1 MAHRWTGVFPAVT
14 TKFNAD
20 ESLDLAATTRHI
32 RWQIECGADG
42 IIVCGSLGEASTLTA
57 AEKITILKAAKE
69 VAGDKPVLLTVAE
82 DSTRAACALAQAA
95 HAAGADGIMLL
106 PAMRYVSD
114 ERETLNHY
122 QRVADV
128 SPLPIMIYNNPVA
141 YGVNI
146 TPAMYAQMADE
157 PKYVAIKESSGDIRT
172 LTNIINAVG
181 DRFAI
186 FSGVDDLAL
195 ESLMMGADGWVAGLV
210 VAFPKET
217 VAIYRLARAGRWD
230 EARRIYRWFAP
241 LLHLDVSMKLVQ
253 NLKLAETMVGMG
265 TEHVRAPRMPLTG
278 TERERVQAVI
288 EAGLASR
295 PVLPALYPPIPSLV
309 RGRPRLR

>member
-1 MAHRWTGVFPAVT
+1 MTHLWRGVFPAVT
-14 TKFNAD
+14 TQFHAD
-20 ESLDLAATTRHI
+20 ESLDLAATARHI
-32 RWQIECGADG
+32 AWQLDNGVDG

-57 AEKITILKAAKE
+57 EEKLAILRTAKE

-82 DSTRAACALAQAA
+82 DSTRAARALAQAA

-114 ERETLNHY
+114 ARETLHHY
-122 QRVADV
+122 QRVADA

-146 TPAMYAQMADE
+146 TPEMYAEMAHE
-157 PKYVAIKESSGDIRT
+157 PKFVAIKESSGDIRT
-172 LTNIINAVG
+172 LTNIINTVG
-181 DRFAI
+181 QRFAL

-210 VAFPKET
+210 VAFPAET
-217 VAIYRLARAGRWD
+217 VAIWRLAQAGRWQ
-230 EARRIYRWFAP
+230 EARALYRWFAP

-253 NLKLAETMVGMG
+253 NLKLAQAMVGQG
-265 TEHVRAPRMPLTG
+265 SEHVRAPRLPLSG
-278 TERERVQAVI
+278 REREQV
-288 EAGLASR
+288 EAIIRSGLATR
-295 PVLPALYPPIPSLV
+295 PTLSPH
-309 RGRPRLR
+309 

>member
-1 MAHRWTGVFPAVT
+1 MAHLWTGVFPAVT
-14 TKFNAD
+14 TKFHAD
-20 ESLDLAATTRHI
+20 ESLDLAGTVNHI
-32 RWQIECGADG
+32 KWQLECGADG

-57 AEKITILKAAKE
+57 DEKITILKAAKE

-82 DSTRAACALAQAA
+82 DSTRAAAALAQAA

-114 ERETLNHY
+114 ARETLNHY
-122 QRVADV
+122 QRVADA
-128 SPLPIMIYNNPVA
+128 SPLPIMIYNNPIA

-146 TPAMYAQMADE
+146 TPEMYAEMAAE

-172 LTNIINAVG
+172 LTNVINAVG
-181 DRFAI
+181 SRFAI

-195 ESLMMGADGWVAGLV
+195 ESIVMGADGWVAGLV

-217 VAIYRLARAGRWD
+217 VAIYKLAKAGRLE
-230 EARRIYRWFAP
+230 EARTIYRWFAP

-253 NLKLAETMVGMG
+253 NLKLCEAMVGVG
-265 TEHVRAPRMPLTG
+265 TEHVRAPRLPLVG
-278 TERERVQAVI
+278 AERERVAAVI

-295 PVLPALYPPIPSLV
+295 PALPTL
-309 RGRPRLR
+309 

>member
-1 MAHRWTGVFPAVT
+1 MAHLWTGVFPAVT
-14 TKFNAD
+14 TKFHAD
-20 ESLDLAATTRHI
+20 ESLDLAATASHI
-32 RWQIECGADG
+32 QWQLDCGADG

-57 AEKITILKAAKE
+57 DEKIRILKAAKE
-69 VAGDKPVLLTVAE
+69 VAGNKPVLLTVAE
-82 DSTRAACALAQAA
+82 DSTRAAVALAQAA

-122 QRVADV
+122 QRVADA

-146 TPAMYAQMADE
+146 TPEMYAQMAAE
-157 PKYVAIKESSGDIRT
+157 PKFVAIKESSGDIRT
-172 LTNIINAVG
+172 LTNVINAVG

-195 ESLMMGADGWVAGLV
+195 ESLLMGADGWVAGLV

-217 VAIYRLARAGRWD
+217 VAIYKLARAGRVE
-230 EARRIYRWFAP
+230 EARAIYRWFAP

-253 NLKLAETMVGMG
+253 NLKLAEAMVGVG
-265 TEHVRAPRMPLTG
+265 SEHVRAPRLPLAG
-278 TERERVQAVI
+278 AERERVQAI
-288 EAGLASR
+288 IAAGIASR
-295 PVLPALYPPIPSLV
+295 PALPAL
-309 RGRPRLR
+309 

>member
-1 MAHRWTGVFPAVT
+1 MAHLWTGVFPAVT

-20 ESLDLAATTRHI
+20 ESLDIAGTVNHI
-32 RWQIECGADG
+32 KWQLECGADG

-57 AEKITILKAAKE
+57 DEKITILKAAKE
-69 VAGDKPVLLTVAE
+69 VAGNKPVLLTVAE
-82 DSTRAACALAQAA
+82 DSTRAACAVAQAA

-114 ERETLNHY
+114 ERETINHY
-122 QRVADV
+122 QRVADA
-128 SPLPIMIYNNPVA
+128 SPLPIMIYNNPIA

-146 TPAMYAQMADE
+146 TPEMYVEMAKE

-172 LTNIINAVG
+172 LTNVINAVG
-181 DRFAI
+181 NRYAI

-195 ESLMMGADGWVAGLV
+195 ESIVMGADGWVAGLV

-217 VAIYRLARAGRWD
+217 VAIYKLAKAGRLEEARA
-230 EARRIYRWFAP
+230 IYRWFAP

-253 NLKLAETMVGMG
+253 NLKLCEAMVGVG
-265 TEHVRAPRMPLTG
+265 TEHVRAPRLPLAG
-278 TERERVQAVI
+278 AERERVAAIIQ
-288 EAGLASR
+288 AGLDSR
-295 PVLPALYPPIPSLV
+295 PQLPSV
-309 RGRPRLR
+309 

>member
-1 MAHRWTGVFPAVT
+1 MAHLWTGVFPAVT
-14 TKFNAD
+14 TKFHAD
-20 ESLDLAATTRHI
+20 ESLDLAATVSHI
-32 RWQIECGADG
+32 QWQLDCGADG

-57 AEKITILKAAKE
+57 DEKISILKAAKE
-69 VAGDKPVLLTVAE
+69 VAGNKPVLLTVAE
-82 DSTRAACALAQAA
+82 DSTRAAAALAQAA

-122 QRVADV
+122 QRVADA

-146 TPAMYAQMADE
+146 TPEMYAQMAAE
-157 PKYVAIKESSGDIRT
+157 PKFVAIKESSGDIRT
-172 LTNIINAVG
+172 LTNVINAVG
-181 DRFAI
+181 SRFAI

-195 ESLMMGADGWVAGLV
+195 ESLLMGADGWVAGLV

-217 VAIYRLARAGRWD
+217 VAIYKLARAGRVE
-230 EARRIYRWFAP
+230 EARAIYRWFAP

-253 NLKLAETMVGMG
+253 NLKLAEAMVGVG
-265 TEHVRAPRMPLTG
+265 SEHVRAPRLPLAG
-278 TERERVQAVI
+278 AERERVQAI
-288 EAGLASR
+288 IAAGIASR
-295 PVLPALYPPIPSLV
+295 PALPAL
-309 RGRPRLR
+309 

>member
-1 MAHRWTGVFPAVT
+1 MAHLWTGVFPAVT
-14 TKFNAD
+14 TKFHAD
-20 ESLDLAATTRHI
+20 ESLDLAATTSHI
-32 RWQIECGADG
+32 QWQLDCGADG

-57 AEKITILKAAKE
+57 DEKISILKAAKE
-69 VAGDKPVLLTVAE
+69 VAGSKPVLLTVAE
-82 DSTRAACALAQAA
+82 DSTRAAAALAQAA

-114 ERETLNHY
+114 PRETLNHY
-122 QRVADV
+122 QRVADA

-146 TPAMYAQMADE
+146 TPEMYAQMAAE
-157 PKYVAIKESSGDIRT
+157 PKFVAIKESSGDIRT
-172 LTNIINAVG
+172 LTNVINAVG

-195 ESLMMGADGWVAGLV
+195 ESLLMGADGWVAGLV

-217 VAIYRLARAGRWD
+217 VAIYRLARAGRVA
-230 EARRIYRWFAP
+230 EARAIYRWFAP

-253 NLKLAETMVGMG
+253 NLKLAEAMVGVG
-265 TEHVRAPRMPLTG
+265 SEHVRAPRLPLAG
-278 TERERVQAVI
+278 AEREQVQAI
-288 EAGLASR
+288 IAAGIASR
-295 PVLPALYPPIPSLV
+295 PVLPAL
-309 RGRPRLR
+309 

>member
-1 MAHRWTGVFPAVT
+1 MAHLWTGVFPAVT
-14 TKFNAD
+14 TKFHAD
-20 ESLDLAATTRHI
+20 ESLDLAGTVNHI
-32 RWQIECGADG
+32 KWQLECGADG

-57 AEKITILKAAKE
+57 DEKITILKAAKE
-69 VAGDKPVLLTVAE
+69 VAGNKPVLLTVAE
-82 DSTRAACALAQAA
+82 DSTRAAAALAQAA

-114 ERETLNHY
+114 ARETLNHY
-122 QRVADV
+122 QRVADA
-128 SPLPIMIYNNPVA
+128 SPLPIMIYNNPIA

-146 TPAMYAQMADE
+146 TPEMYAEMAAE

-172 LTNIINAVG
+172 LTNVINAVG
-181 DRFAI
+181 SRFAI

-195 ESLMMGADGWVAGLV
+195 ESIVMGADGWVAGLV

-217 VAIYRLARAGRWD
+217 VAIYKLARAGRVE
-230 EARRIYRWFAP
+230 EARAIYRWFAP

-253 NLKLAETMVGMG
+253 NLKLCEAMVGVG
-265 TEHVRAPRMPLTG
+265 TEHVRAPRLPLVG
-278 TERERVQAVI
+278 AERERVAAVI

-295 PVLPALYPPIPSLV
+295 PALPTL
-309 RGRPRLR
+309 

>member
-1 MAHRWTGVFPAVT
+1 MAHLWTGVFPAVT

-20 ESLDLAATTRHI
+20 ESLDIAGTVNHI
-32 RWQIECGADG
+32 KWQLDCGADG

-57 AEKITILKAAKE
+57 DEKIAILKATKE
-69 VAGDKPVLLTVAE
+69 VAGNKPVLLTVAE
-82 DSTRAACALAQAA
+82 DSTRAAAALAQAA

-114 ERETLNHY
+114 ERETINHY
-122 QRVADV
+122 QRVADA
-128 SPLPIMIYNNPVA
+128 SPLPIMIYNNPIA

-146 TPAMYAQMADE
+146 TPEMYVEMAKE

-172 LTNIINAVG
+172 LTNVINAVG
-181 DRFAI
+181 SRFAI

-195 ESLMMGADGWVAGLV
+195 ESIVMGADGWVAGLV

-217 VAIYRLARAGRWD
+217 VAIYKLAKAGRLEEARA
-230 EARRIYRWFAP
+230 IYRWFAP

-253 NLKLAETMVGMG
+253 NLKLCEAMVGVG
-265 TEHVRAPRMPLTG
+265 TEHVRAPRLPLAG
-278 TERERVQAVI
+278 AERERVAAIIQ
-288 EAGLASR
+288 AGLASR
-295 PVLPALYPPIPSLV
+295 PQLPAV
-309 RGRPRLR
+309 

>member
-1 MAHRWTGVFPAVT
+1 MAHLWTGVFPAVT
-14 TKFNAD
+14 TKFHAD
-20 ESLDLAATTRHI
+20 ESLDLAGTVNHI
-32 RWQIECGADG
+32 KWQLECGADG

-57 AEKITILKAAKE
+57 DEKITILKAAKE
-69 VAGDKPVLLTVAE
+69 VAGNKPVLLTVAE
-82 DSTRAACALAQAA
+82 DSTRAAAALAQAA

-114 ERETLNHY
+114 ARETLNHY
-122 QRVADV
+122 QRVADA
-128 SPLPIMIYNNPVA
+128 SPLPIMIYNNPIA

-146 TPAMYAQMADE
+146 TPEMYAEMAAE

-172 LTNIINAVG
+172 LTNVINAVG
-181 DRFAI
+181 SRFAI

-195 ESLMMGADGWVAGLV
+195 ESIVMGADGWVAGLV

-217 VAIYRLARAGRWD
+217 VAIYKLARAGRLE
-230 EARRIYRWFAP
+230 EARAIYRWFAP

-253 NLKLAETMVGMG
+253 NLKLCEAMVGVG
-265 TEHVRAPRMPLTG
+265 TEHVRAPRLPLVG
-278 TERERVQAVI
+278 AERERVAAVI

-295 PVLPALYPPIPSLV
+295 PALPTL
-309 RGRPRLR
+309 

>member
-57 AEKITILKAAKE
+57 EEKITILKAAKE

-122 QRVADV
+122 QRVADAT
-128 SPLPIMIYNNPVA
+128 PLPIMIYNNPVA

-295 PVLPALYPPIPSLV
+295 PVLPAL
-309 RGRPRLR
+309 

>member
-1 MAHRWTGVFPAVT
+1 MAHLWTGVFPAVT

-20 ESLDLAATTRHI
+20 ESLDIAGTVNHI
-32 RWQIECGADG
+32 KWQLDCGADG

-57 AEKITILKAAKE
+57 DEKIAILKAAKE
-69 VAGDKPVLLTVAE
+69 VAGNKPVLLTVAE
-82 DSTRAACALAQAA
+82 DSTRASAALAQAA

-114 ERETLNHY
+114 ERETINHY
-122 QRVADV
+122 QRVADA
-128 SPLPIMIYNNPVA
+128 SPLPIMIYNNPIA

-146 TPAMYAQMADE
+146 TPEMYVEMAKE

-172 LTNIINAVG
+172 LTNVINAVG
-181 DRFAI
+181 SRYAI

-195 ESLMMGADGWVAGLV
+195 ESIVMGADGWVAGLV

-217 VAIYRLARAGRWD
+217 VAIYKLAKAGRVEEARA
-230 EARRIYRWFAP
+230 IYRWFAP

-253 NLKLAETMVGMG
+253 NLKLCEAMVGVG
-265 TEHVRAPRMPLTG
+265 TEHVRAPRLPLAG
-278 TERERVQAVI
+278 VERERVAAIIQ
-288 EAGLASR
+288 AGLDSR
-295 PVLPALYPPIPSLV
+295 PQLPAV
-309 RGRPRLR
+309 

>member
-1 MAHRWTGVFPAVT
+1 MAHLWTGVFPAVT
-14 TKFNAD
+14 TKFHAD
-20 ESLDLAATTRHI
+20 ESLDLAGTVNHI
-32 RWQIECGADG
+32 KWQLDCGADG

-57 AEKITILKAAKE
+57 DEKITILKAAKE
-69 VAGDKPVLLTVAE
+69 VAGNKPVLLTVAE
-82 DSTRAACALAQAA
+82 DSTRAAAALAQAA

-114 ERETLNHY
+114 ARETLNHY
-122 QRVADV
+122 QRVADA
-128 SPLPIMIYNNPVA
+128 SPLPIMIYNNPIA

-146 TPAMYAQMADE
+146 TPEMYAEMAAE

-172 LTNIINAVG
+172 LTNVINAVG
-181 DRFAI
+181 SRFAI

-195 ESLMMGADGWVAGLV
+195 ESIVMGADGWVAGLV

-217 VAIYRLARAGRWD
+217 VAIYKLAKAGRVEEARA
-230 EARRIYRWFAP
+230 IYRWFAP

-253 NLKLAETMVGMG
+253 NLKLCEAMVGVG
-265 TEHVRAPRMPLTG
+265 TEHVRAPRLPLVG
-278 TERERVQAVI
+278 AERERVAAVI

-295 PVLPALYPPIPSLV
+295 PALPTL
-309 RGRPRLR
+309 

>member
-1 MAHRWTGVFPAVT
+1 MAHLWTGVFPAVT
-14 TKFNAD
+14 TKFHAD
-20 ESLDLAATTRHI
+20 ESLDLAGTVNHI
-32 RWQIECGADG
+32 KWQLECGADG

-57 AEKITILKAAKE
+57 DEKITILKAAKE

-82 DSTRAACALAQAA
+82 DSTRAAAALAQAA

-114 ERETLNHY
+114 ARETLNHY
-122 QRVADV
+122 QRVADA
-128 SPLPIMIYNNPVA
+128 SPLPIMIYNNPIA

-146 TPAMYAQMADE
+146 TPEMYAEMAAE

-172 LTNIINAVG
+172 LTNVINAVG
-181 DRFAI
+181 SRFAI

-195 ESLMMGADGWVAGLV
+195 ESIVMGADGWVAGLV

-217 VAIYRLARAGRWD
+217 VAIYKLAKAGRVEEARA
-230 EARRIYRWFAP
+230 IYRWFAP

-253 NLKLAETMVGMG
+253 NLKLCEAMVGVG
-265 TEHVRAPRMPLTG
+265 TEHVRAPRLPLVG
-278 TERERVQAVI
+278 AERERVAAVV

-295 PVLPALYPPIPSLV
+295 PALPTL
-309 RGRPRLR
+309 

>member
-1 MAHRWTGVFPAVT
+1 MAHLWTGVFPAVT

-20 ESLDLAATTRHI
+20 ESLDIAGTVNHI
-32 RWQIECGADG
+32 KWQLECGADG

-57 AEKITILKAAKE
+57 DEKIAILKAAKE
-69 VAGDKPVLLTVAE
+69 VAGNKPVLLTVAE
-82 DSTRAACALAQAA
+82 DSTRAAAALAQAA

-114 ERETLNHY
+114 ERETINHY
-122 QRVADV
+122 QRVADA
-128 SPLPIMIYNNPVA
+128 SPLPIMIYNNPIA

-146 TPAMYAQMADE
+146 TPEMYVEMAKE

-172 LTNIINAVG
+172 LTNVINAVG
-181 DRFAI
+181 NRYAI

-195 ESLMMGADGWVAGLV
+195 ESIVMGADGWVAGLV

-217 VAIYRLARAGRWD
+217 VAIYKLAKAGRLEEARA
-230 EARRIYRWFAP
+230 IYRWFAP

-253 NLKLAETMVGMG
+253 NLKLCEAMVGVG
-265 TEHVRAPRMPLTG
+265 TEHVRAPRLPLAG
-278 TERERVQAVI
+278 AERERVAAVI
-288 EAGLASR
+288 KAGLASR
-295 PVLPALYPPIPSLV
+295 PALPAV
-309 RGRPRLR
+309 

>member
-1 MAHRWTGVFPAVT
+1 MAHLWTGVFPAVT

-20 ESLDLAATTRHI
+20 ESLDLAGTTAHI
-32 RWQIECGADG
+32 KWQLECGADG

-57 AEKITILKAAKE
+57 DEKIAILKAAKE

-82 DSTRAACALAQAA
+82 DSTRAAAALAQAA

-114 ERETLNHY
+114 ERETINHY
-122 QRVADV
+122 QRVADA
-128 SPLPIMIYNNPVA
+128 SPLPIMIYNNPIA

-146 TPAMYAQMADE
+146 TPEMYVEMAKE

-172 LTNIINAVG
+172 LTNVINAVG
-181 DRFAI
+181 SRFAI

-195 ESLMMGADGWVAGLV
+195 ESIVMGADGWVAGLV

-217 VAIYRLARAGRWD
+217 VAIYKLAKAGRVEEARA
-230 EARRIYRWFAP
+230 IYRWFAP

-253 NLKLAETMVGMG
+253 NLKLCEAMVGVG
-265 TEHVRAPRMPLTG
+265 TEHVRAPRLPLAG
-278 TERERVQAVI
+278 AERERVAAI
-288 EAGLASR
+288 IKAGLAAR
-295 PVLPALYPPIPSLV
+295 PALPAL
-309 RGRPRLR
+309 

>member
-1 MAHRWTGVFPAVT
+1 MAHLWTGVFPAVT

-20 ESLDLAATTRHI
+20 ESLDIAGTVNHI
-32 RWQIECGADG
+32 KWQLECGADG

-57 AEKITILKAAKE
+57 DEKITILKAAKE
-69 VAGDKPVLLTVAE
+69 VAGNKPVLLTVAE
-82 DSTRAACALAQAA
+82 DSTRAACAVAQAA

-122 QRVADV
+122 QRVADA
-128 SPLPIMIYNNPVA
+128 SPLPIMIYNNPIA

-146 TPAMYAQMADE
+146 TPEMYQVMAAE
-157 PKYVAIKESSGDIRT
+157 PEFVAIKESSGDIRT
-172 LTNIINAVG
+172 LTNVINAVG
-181 DRFAI
+181 SRFAI

-195 ESLMMGADGWVAGLV
+195 ESIVMGADGWVAGLV

-217 VAIYRLARAGRWD
+217 VAIYKLAKAGRVEEARA
-230 EARRIYRWFAP
+230 IYRWFAP

-253 NLKLAETMVGMG
+253 NLKLCEAMVGVG
-265 TEHVRAPRMPLTG
+265 TEHVRAPRLPLAG
-278 TERERVQAVI
+278 AERERVAAIIQ
-288 EAGLASR
+288 AGLDSR
-295 PVLPALYPPIPSLV
+295 PQLPAV
-309 RGRPRLR
+309 

>member
-57 AEKITILKAAKE
+57 EEKITILKAAKE

-114 ERETLNHY
+114 ERETLTHY

-295 PVLPALYPPIPSLV
+295 PVLPAL
-309 RGRPRLR
+309 

>member
-1 MAHRWTGVFPAVT
+1 MAHLWTGVFPAVT

-20 ESLDLAATTRHI
+20 ESLDIAGTVNHI
-32 RWQIECGADG
+32 KWQLECGADG

-57 AEKITILKAAKE
+57 DEKIAILKAAKE
-69 VAGDKPVLLTVAE
+69 VAGSKPVLLTVAE
-82 DSTRAACALAQAA
+82 DSTRAACAVAQAA

-114 ERETLNHY
+114 ERETINHY
-122 QRVADV
+122 QRVADA
-128 SPLPIMIYNNPVA
+128 SPLPIMIYNNPIA

-146 TPAMYAQMADE
+146 TPEMYVEMAKE

-172 LTNIINAVG
+172 LTNVINAVG
-181 DRFAI
+181 NRYAI

-195 ESLMMGADGWVAGLV
+195 ESIVMGADGWVAGLV

-217 VAIYRLARAGRWD
+217 VAIYKLAKAGRLEEARA
-230 EARRIYRWFAP
+230 IYRWFAP

-253 NLKLAETMVGMG
+253 NLKLCEAMVGVG
-265 TEHVRAPRMPLTG
+265 TEHVRAPRLPLAG
-278 TERERVQAVI
+278 AERERVAAVI
-288 EAGLASR
+288 KAGLDSR
-295 PVLPALYPPIPSLV
+295 PHLPAV
-309 RGRPRLR
+309 

>member
-1 MAHRWTGVFPAVT
+1 MAHLWTGVFPAVT
-14 TKFNAD
+14 TKFHAD
-20 ESLDLAATTRHI
+20 ESLDLAATAKHI
-32 RWQIECGADG
+32 EWQLACGADG
-42 IIVCGSLGEASTLTA
+42 IIVCGSLGEASTLVA
-57 AEKITILKAAKE
+57 DEKIAILKAARE
-69 VAGDKPVLLTVAE
+69 VAGSKPVLLTVAE

-95 HAAGADGIMLL
+95 YAAGADGIMLL

-122 QRVADV
+122 RQVAQA

-146 TPAMYAQMADE
+146 TPAMYQEMAAE
-157 PKYVAIKESSGDIRT
+157 PKFVAIKESSGDIRT
-172 LTNIINAVG
+172 LTNVINAVG
-181 DRFAI
+181 SRFAI

-217 VAIYRLARAGRWD
+217 VAIYRLAKAGNWE
-230 EARRIYRWFAP
+230 EARHIYRWFAP

-253 NLKLAETMVGMG
+253 NLKLCEAMLGVGS
-265 TEHVRAPRMPLTG
+265 EHVRAPRLPLAG
-278 TERERVQAVI
+278 SERERVTRII
-288 EAGLASR
+288 EDALAR
-295 PVLPALYPPIPSLV
+295 RPSL
-309 RGRPRLR
+309 PEQ

>member
-1 MAHRWTGVFPAVT
+1 MKHLWSGVFPAVT
-14 TKFNAD
+14 TKFHDD
-20 ESLDLAATTRHI
+20 ETLDLAATARHI
-32 RWQIECGADG
+32 AWQIECGVDG

-57 AEKITILKAAKE
+57 DEKIAILKTAKE

-82 DSTRAACALAQAA
+82 DSTRAACQLARAA
-95 HAAGADGIMLL
+95 HAAGADGLMLL

-114 ERETLNHY
+114 ERETLHHY
-122 QRVADV
+122 QRVADA

-146 TPAMYAQMADE
+146 TPEMYAVMARE
-157 PKYVAIKESSGDIRT
+157 PKFVAIKESSGDIRT
-172 LTNIINAVG
+172 LTNVINVVG
-181 DRFAI
+181 RRFAL

-217 VAIYRLARAGRWD
+217 VAIHRLAQAGRWD
-230 EARRIYRWFAP
+230 EARALYRWFAP

-253 NLKLAETMVGMG
+253 NLKLCETLVGVG
-265 TEHVRAPRMPLTG
+265 NEAVRAPRLPLTG
-278 TERERVQAVI
+278 AERERVVAVV
-288 EAGLASR
+288 EAALASR
-295 PVLPALYPPIPSLV
+295 PALPAL
-309 RGRPRLR
+309 

>member
-1 MAHRWTGVFPAVT
+1 MAHLWTGVFPAVT
-14 TKFNAD
+14 TKFHAD
-20 ESLDLAATTRHI
+20 ESLDIAGTVNHI
-32 RWQIECGADG
+32 KWQLECGADG

-57 AEKITILKAAKE
+57 DEKITILKAAKE
-69 VAGDKPVLLTVAE
+69 VAGNKPVLLTVAE
-82 DSTRAACALAQAA
+82 DSTRAAAALAQAA

-114 ERETLNHY
+114 ARETLNHY
-122 QRVADV
+122 QRVADA
-128 SPLPIMIYNNPVA
+128 SPLPIMIYNNPIA

-146 TPAMYAQMADE
+146 TPEMYAEMAAE

-172 LTNIINAVG
+172 LTNVINAVG
-181 DRFAI
+181 SRFAI

-195 ESLMMGADGWVAGLV
+195 ESIVMGADGWVAGLV

-217 VAIYRLARAGRWD
+217 VAIYKLAKAGRVEEARA
-230 EARRIYRWFAP
+230 IYRWFAP

-253 NLKLAETMVGMG
+253 NLKLCEAMVGVG
-265 TEHVRAPRMPLTG
+265 TEHVRAPRLPLVG
-278 TERERVQAVI
+278 AERERVAAVI

-295 PVLPALYPPIPSLV
+295 PALPTL
-309 RGRPRLR
+309 

>member
-1 MAHRWTGVFPAVT
+1 MAHLWTGVFPAVT

-20 ESLDLAATTRHI
+20 ESLDIAGTVNHI
-32 RWQIECGADG
+32 KWQLECGADG

-57 AEKITILKAAKE
+57 DEKIAILKAAKE
-69 VAGDKPVLLTVAE
+69 VAGSKPVLLTVAE
-82 DSTRAACALAQAA
+82 DSTRAAAALAQAA

-114 ERETLNHY
+114 ERETINHY
-122 QRVADV
+122 QRVADA
-128 SPLPIMIYNNPVA
+128 SPLPIMIYNNPIA

-146 TPAMYAQMADE
+146 TPEMYVEMAKE

-172 LTNIINAVG
+172 LTNVINAVG
-181 DRFAI
+181 NRYAI

-195 ESLMMGADGWVAGLV
+195 ESIVMGADGWVAGLV

-217 VAIYRLARAGRWD
+217 VAIYKLAKAGRLEEARA
-230 EARRIYRWFAP
+230 IYRWFAP

-253 NLKLAETMVGMG
+253 NLKLCEAMVGVG
-265 TEHVRAPRMPLTG
+265 TEHVRAPRLPLAG
-278 TERERVQAVI
+278 AERERVAAVI
-288 EAGLASR
+288 KAGLAAR
-295 PVLPALYPPIPSLV
+295 PQLPAV
-309 RGRPRLR
+309 

>member
-1 MAHRWTGVFPAVT
+1 MAHLWTGVFPAVT

-20 ESLDLAATTRHI
+20 ESLDIAGTVNHI
-32 RWQIECGADG
+32 KWQLECGADG

-57 AEKITILKAAKE
+57 DEKITILKAAKE
-69 VAGDKPVLLTVAE
+69 VAGNKPVLLTVAE
-82 DSTRAACALAQAA
+82 DSTRAACAVAQAA

-122 QRVADV
+122 QRVADA
-128 SPLPIMIYNNPVA
+128 SPLPIMIYNNPIA

-146 TPAMYAQMADE
+146 TPEMYAEMAAE

-172 LTNIINAVG
+172 LTNVINAVG
-181 DRFAI
+181 SRFAI

-195 ESLMMGADGWVAGLV
+195 ESIVMGADGWVAGLV

-217 VAIYRLARAGRWD
+217 VAIYKLAKAGRVEEARA
-230 EARRIYRWFAP
+230 IYRWFAP

-253 NLKLAETMVGMG
+253 NLKLCEAMVGVG
-265 TEHVRAPRMPLTG
+265 TEHVRAPRLPLAG
-278 TERERVQAVI
+278 AERERVAAIIQ
-288 EAGLASR
+288 AGLAAR
-295 PVLPALYPPIPSLV
+295 PQLPAL
-309 RGRPRLR
+309 

>member
-1 MAHRWTGVFPAVT
+1 MAHLWTGVFPAVT

-20 ESLDLAATTRHI
+20 ESLDIAGTVNHI
-32 RWQIECGADG
+32 KWQLECGADG

-57 AEKITILKAAKE
+57 DEKIAILKAAKE

-82 DSTRAACALAQAA
+82 DSTRAAAALAQAA

-114 ERETLNHY
+114 ERETINHY
-122 QRVADV
+122 QRVADA
-128 SPLPIMIYNNPVA
+128 SPLPIMIYNNPIA

-146 TPAMYAQMADE
+146 TPEMYQVMAAE
-157 PKYVAIKESSGDIRT
+157 PKFVAIKESSGDIRT
-172 LTNIINAVG
+172 LTNVINAVG
-181 DRFAI
+181 SRYAI

-195 ESLMMGADGWVAGLV
+195 ESIVMGADGWVAGLV

-217 VAIYRLARAGRWD
+217 VAIYKLAKAGRLEEARA
-230 EARRIYRWFAP
+230 IYRWFAP

-253 NLKLAETMVGMG
+253 NLKLCEAMVGVG
-265 TEHVRAPRMPLTG
+265 TEHVRAPRLPLAG
-278 TERERVQAVI
+278 AERERVAAIIQ
-288 EAGLASR
+288 AGLDSR
-295 PVLPALYPPIPSLV
+295 PQLPAL
-309 RGRPRLR
+309 

>member
-1 MAHRWTGVFPAVT
+1 MAHLWTGVFPAVT
-14 TKFNAD
+14 TKFHAD
-20 ESLDLAATTRHI
+20 ESLDLAGTVNHI
-32 RWQIECGADG
+32 KWQLECGADG

-57 AEKITILKAAKE
+57 DEKITILKAAKE
-69 VAGDKPVLLTVAE
+69 VAGNKPVLLTVAE
-82 DSTRAACALAQAA
+82 DSTRAAAALAQAA

-114 ERETLNHY
+114 ARETLNHY
-122 QRVADV
+122 QRVADA
-128 SPLPIMIYNNPVA
+128 SPLPIMIYNNPIA

-146 TPAMYAQMADE
+146 TPEMYAEMAAE

-172 LTNIINAVG
+172 LTNVINAVG
-181 DRFAI
+181 SRYAI

-195 ESLMMGADGWVAGLV
+195 ESIVMGADGWVAGLV

-217 VAIYRLARAGRWD
+217 VAIYKLAKAGRLEEARA
-230 EARRIYRWFAP
+230 IYRWFAP

-253 NLKLAETMVGMG
+253 NLKLCEAMVGVG
-265 TEHVRAPRMPLTG
+265 TEHVRAPRLPLVG
-278 TERERVQAVI
+278 AERERVAAVI

-295 PVLPALYPPIPSLV
+295 PALPTL
-309 RGRPRLR
+309 

>member
-1 MAHRWTGVFPAVT
+1 MAHLWTGVFPAVT
-14 TKFNAD
+14 TKFHAE
-20 ESLDLAATTRHI
+20 ESLDLAGTVNHI
-32 RWQIECGADG
+32 KWQLECGADG

-57 AEKITILKAAKE
+57 DEKITILKAAKE
-69 VAGDKPVLLTVAE
+69 VAGNKPVLLTVAE
-82 DSTRAACALAQAA
+82 DSTRAAAALAQAA

-114 ERETLNHY
+114 ARETLNHY
-122 QRVADV
+122 QRVADA
-128 SPLPIMIYNNPVA
+128 SPLPIMIYNNPIA

-146 TPAMYAQMADE
+146 TPEMYAEMAAE

-172 LTNIINAVG
+172 LTNVINAVG
-181 DRFAI
+181 SRFAI

-195 ESLMMGADGWVAGLV
+195 ESIVMGADGWVAGLV

-217 VAIYRLARAGRWD
+217 VAIYKLARAGRVE
-230 EARRIYRWFAP
+230 EARAIYRWFAP

-253 NLKLAETMVGMG
+253 NLKLCEAMVGVG
-265 TEHVRAPRMPLTG
+265 TEHVRAPRLPLVG
-278 TERERVQAVI
+278 AERERVAAVI

-295 PVLPALYPPIPSLV
+295 PALPTL
-309 RGRPRLR
+309 

>member
-1 MAHRWTGVFPAVT
+1 MAHLWTGVFPAVT

-20 ESLDLAATTRHI
+20 ESLDIAGTVNHI
-32 RWQIECGADG
+32 KWQLECGADG

-57 AEKITILKAAKE
+57 DEKIAILKAAKE

-82 DSTRAACALAQAA
+82 DSTRAACAVAQAA

-122 QRVADV
+122 QRVADA
-128 SPLPIMIYNNPVA
+128 SPLPIMIYNNPIA

-146 TPAMYAQMADE
+146 TPEMYVEMAKE

-172 LTNIINAVG
+172 LTNVINAVG
-181 DRFAI
+181 SRFAI

-195 ESLMMGADGWVAGLV
+195 ESIVMGADGWVAGLV

-217 VAIYRLARAGRWD
+217 VAIYKLAKAGRLEEARA
-230 EARRIYRWFAP
+230 IYRWFAP

-253 NLKLAETMVGMG
+253 NLKLCEAMVGVG
-265 TEHVRAPRMPLTG
+265 TEHVRAPRLPLAG
-278 TERERVQAVI
+278 AERERVAAIIQ
-288 EAGLASR
+288 AGLDSR
-295 PVLPALYPPIPSLV
+295 PQLPAL
-309 RGRPRLR
+309 

>member
-1 MAHRWTGVFPAVT
+1 MAHLWTGVFPAVT

-20 ESLDLAATTRHI
+20 ESLDIAGTVNHI
-32 RWQIECGADG
+32 KWQLECGADG

-57 AEKITILKAAKE
+57 DEKITILKAAKE
-69 VAGDKPVLLTVAE
+69 VAGNKPVLLTVAE
-82 DSTRAACALAQAA
+82 DSTRAAAALAQAA

-114 ERETLNHY
+114 ERETINHY
-122 QRVADV
+122 QRVADA
-128 SPLPIMIYNNPVA
+128 SPLPIMIYNNPIA

-146 TPAMYAQMADE
+146 TPEMYVEMAKE

-172 LTNIINAVG
+172 LTNVINAVG
-181 DRFAI
+181 NRYAI

-195 ESLMMGADGWVAGLV
+195 ESIVMGADGWVAGLV

-217 VAIYRLARAGRWD
+217 VAIYKLAKAGRLEEARA
-230 EARRIYRWFAP
+230 IYRWFAP

-253 NLKLAETMVGMG
+253 NLKLCEAMVGVG
-265 TEHVRAPRMPLTG
+265 TEHVRAPRLPLAG
-278 TERERVQAVI
+278 AERERVAAVI
-288 EAGLASR
+288 KAGLAAR
-295 PVLPALYPPIPSLV
+295 PQLPAI
-309 RGRPRLR
+309 

>member
-1 MAHRWTGVFPAVT
+1 MAHLWTGVFPAVT
-14 TKFNAD
+14 TKFHAD
-20 ESLDLAATTRHI
+20 ESLDLAGTVNHI
-32 RWQIECGADG
+32 KWQLECGADG

-57 AEKITILKAAKE
+57 DEKITILKAAKE
-69 VAGDKPVLLTVAE
+69 VAGNKPVLLTVAE
-82 DSTRAACALAQAA
+82 DSTRAAAALAQAA

-114 ERETLNHY
+114 ARETLNHY
-122 QRVADV
+122 QRVADA
-128 SPLPIMIYNNPVA
+128 SPLPIMIYNNPIA

-146 TPAMYAQMADE
+146 TPEMYAEMAAE

-172 LTNIINAVG
+172 LTNVINAVG
-181 DRFAI
+181 SRFAI

-195 ESLMMGADGWVAGLV
+195 ESIVMGADGWVAGLV

-217 VAIYRLARAGRWD
+217 VAIYKLAKAGRVEEARA
-230 EARRIYRWFAP
+230 IYRWFAP

-253 NLKLAETMVGMG
+253 NLKLCEAMVGVG
-265 TEHVRAPRMPLTG
+265 TEHVRAPRLPLVG
-278 TERERVQAVI
+278 AERERVAAVI

-295 PVLPALYPPIPSLV
+295 PALPTL
-309 RGRPRLR
+309 